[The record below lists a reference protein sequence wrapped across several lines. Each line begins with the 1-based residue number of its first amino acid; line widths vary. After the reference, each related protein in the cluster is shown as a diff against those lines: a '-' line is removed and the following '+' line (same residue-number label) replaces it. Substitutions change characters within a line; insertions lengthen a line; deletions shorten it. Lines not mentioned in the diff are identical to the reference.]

1 MRGFC
6 THCRFHPCTERLQ
19 DTIAG
24 WRGASAKTIRNRI
37 TTFRLIWDK
46 AKTWGYAAHTPY
58 EGLDLPEWSPKEQ
71 LSFKPEDV
79 ARIIPASKPP
89 HNVVWSLAAECGIRR
104 GELAGLNVGDVSLAS
119 RIVTV
124 KRSVTKRRQL
134 KAAKNGKA
142 RVFAI
147 SSHLTEQLRPLVQ
160 GRNFEEP
167 LFLSARGK
175 RLEPDNFVKRHLT
188 PVIKKLGLDGA
199 CHGFRHGKAS
209 ALDHLRAPMRV
220 RQDRLGHIDPKT
232 TMQYTHAVSTNERK
246 VAEQLGA
253 LFLAQVLPKTTT
265 ARERNSQAAAN

>member
-46 AKTWGYAAHTPY
+46 AKTWGYAAHTPS
-58 EGLDLPEWSPKEQ
+58 EGLDLPEWEPKEQ
-71 LSFKPEDV
+71 PSFKPEDV
-79 ARIIPASKPP
+79 ARIIAASKPP
-89 HNVVWSLAAECGIRR
+89 YNVVWSLAAECGMRR
-104 GELAGLNVGDVSLAS
+104 GELAGLNVGDVSLGS

-134 KAAKNGKA
+134 KAPKNGKA

-147 SSHLTEQLRPLVQ
+147 SSHLAEQLRPFVE

-167 LFLSARGK
+167 LFVSARGK

-188 PVIKKLGLDGA
+188 PVIKKLRWCVSWIPA
-199 CHGFRHGKAS
+199 
-209 ALDHLRAPMRV
+209 
-220 RQDRLGHIDPKT
+220 RQSLGSRSS
-232 TMQYTHAVSTNERK
+232 QGGQCVC
-246 VAEQLGA
+246 
-253 LFLAQVLPKTTT
+253 
-265 ARERNSQAAAN
+265 ARIAWGT